1 MAFGVVESWAGWVEF
16 PSNKA
21 KQIKL
26 HAQTLDAV
34 IYRRKQMP
42 AYS

>member
-1 MAFGVVESWAGWVEF
+1 MAFSVVESWAGWVKLRR
-16 PSNKA
+16 NKA

-26 HAQTLDAV
+26 HAQTLYAV
-34 IYRRKQMP
+34 IYRQEQTP

>member
-1 MAFGVVESWAGWVEF
+1 MAFGVVESWAGWVECLATK
-16 PSNKA
+16 PQ
-21 KQIKL
+21 QIKL

-34 IYRRKQMP
+34 IYHQEQMP